1 MKRIVSIL
9 FLVLIL
15 GDTGHGQSYY
25 VKSESNPRDGSAS
38 VYMVNNFITPQLELS
53 AGIIRSPNGSNVYL
67 LTSHYSGYDRFSA
80 HSLRLSVDG
89 EVVTVNEI
97 VNIRRRPNSEIVA
110 FRISEDQFTKLG
122 NAQKIRIYLRG
133 NWSIEKEMDEEN
145 VQRFRDFY
153 HTHMR

>member
-15 GDTGHGQSYY
+15 GYTGHGQSYY
-25 VKSESNPRDGSAS
+25 VKNESNPRDGSSA
-38 VYMVNNFITPQLELS
+38 VYMVNNFLTPQLELS
-53 AGIIRSPNGSNVYL
+53 AGIIRSPNGSNEYL

-89 EVVTVNEI
+89 EILDVKEI

-110 FRISEDQFTKLG
+110 FRISEDQFL
-122 NAQKIRIYLRG
+122 KIGTAHRISIYLKG
-133 NWSIEKEMDEEN
+133 NWSIELDMEQKN